1 MPQSKQVPVQCRL
14 TNVATDVK
22 SSVGDI
28 DFCAF
33 EFPRCDGCP
42 NESGSVATL
51 KSVEDPMNS
60 VVVSGWLDGDLY
72 APS

>member
-1 MPQSKQVPVQCRL
+1 MTQFEQAPVQCRL
-14 TNVATDVK
+14 GEVSAGVK
-22 SSVGDI
+22 SSSGHF

-42 NESGSVATL
+42 NESGSVSTL
-51 KSVEDPMNS
+51 KSLEDPMNS
-60 VVVSGWLDGDLY
+60 VVVSGWLQGDLH

>member
-1 MPQSKQVPVQCRL
+1 MLQSEQVPVQCRL
-14 TNVATDVK
+14 ANIAADVK
-22 SSVGDI
+22 SSSHI

-42 NESGSVATL
+42 NESGSVSTL

-60 VVVSGWLDGDLY
+60 VVVSGWLHGDLH

>member
-1 MPQSKQVPVQCRL
+1 MPQSEHTPVQCRL
-14 TNVATDVK
+14 ANVSADVK
-22 SSVGDI
+22 SSLGHI

-33 EFPRCDGCP
+33 EFPRCEGCP
-42 NESGSVATL
+42 NESGSVSTL

-60 VVVSGWLDGDLY
+60 MVVSGWLRGDLH